1 MSIVPVKIDSGRFAK
16 PSGPSHA
23 ALAPTNLKGL
33 GLREDSLEELVR
45 DNPQL
50 LFPEE
55 DESLLVVGQQVSNV
69 EHDRADLIGLL
80 PNGKLVVVEVK
91 RDREDMRGRREALE
105 WQAMRYA
112 ASVATIRSP
121 EELARKLYAPLLARI
136 SKEPDSKVLIPQ
148 ALETIRTLL
157 ADSDSTE
164 SFNEHQEIILVA
176 SDFDERTLAACSWL
190 VKNGIPLRCVRVR
203 PHAFEGNNVLL
214 EVATI
219 LPPPELEDWFVEIG
233 ERGER
238 KTTTLGEGR
247 VGPKVYVQELFDE
260 GLIKPGD
267 KIRVGRHMD
276 KIGTFIDPDT
286 VELDGARMSPTQYG
300 LKVTGWSAFSVYGS
314 QVFVNDKRMKDLRA
328 SVIESRSRGD
338 DDTGRTSDHPDP

>member
-1 MSIVPVKIDSGRFAK
+1 MSIVPVKLDSGRFAK
-16 PSGPSHA
+16 PSGESHA
-23 ALAPTNLKGL
+23 ALAPTTLKGL

-55 DESLLVVGQQVSNV
+55 EESLLVVGQQVSNV

-91 RDREDMRGRREALE
+91 RDRDDMRGRREGLE

-112 ASVATIRSP
+112 ASVATIRSK

-136 SKEPDSKVLIPQ
+136 AKESDSKVHETE
-148 ALETIRTLL
+148 ALEKIKTLL

-164 SFNEHQEIILVA
+164 TFNEHQEIILVA
-176 SDFDERTLAACSWL
+176 SDFDDRTMAACSWL

-203 PHAFEGNNVLL
+203 PHAFEGGYVLL
-214 EVATI
+214 EVTTV

-233 ERGER
+233 EKSDHKTAPTGGGRG
-238 KTTTLGEGR
+238 GPR
-247 VGPKVYVQELFDE
+247 VYLQDLFDA
-260 GLIKPGD
+260 GLIKSGD
-267 KIRVGRHMD
+267 KIRVGSHSD
-276 KIGTFIDPDT
+276 KIGTFVDADT
-286 VELDGARMSPTQYG
+286 VELEGAQMSPTQYG

-314 QVFVNDKRMKDLRA
+314 QVFVNEARMKDLRA
-328 SVIESRSRGD
+328 SLAESRTSAD
-338 DDTGRTSDHPDP
+338 AAQTGAS